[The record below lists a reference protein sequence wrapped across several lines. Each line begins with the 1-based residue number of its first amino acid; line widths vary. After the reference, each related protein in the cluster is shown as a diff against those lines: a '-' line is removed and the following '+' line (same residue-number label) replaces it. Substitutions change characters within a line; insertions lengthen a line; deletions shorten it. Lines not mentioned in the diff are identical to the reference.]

1 MVANSMTVNPRPP
14 EAKEVEEV
22 DVALDAEPMDLRTG
36 VDSWG
41 H

>member
-1 MVANSMTVNPRPP
+1 MVANSMTVNLKSP

-22 DVALDAEPMDLRTG
+22 DAALAMEPMDPRTG

-41 H
+41 Y

>member
-1 MVANSMTVNPRPP
+1 MVANSMTVNPKPP
-14 EAKEVEEV
+14 EAKEVEEM
-22 DVALDAEPMDLRTG
+22 DAALAMEPMDPRIG